1 MNYKPLQNNIVLEVR
16 LKNNLKKQ
24 LWVQYLTLPEK

>member
-1 MNYKPLQNNIVLEVR
+1 MNYKPLQNVIVLKVR
-16 LKNNLKKQ
+16 FKNNLKKK